1 MTGILTKRT
10 NANNSVNQQS
20 SQAPNGI
27 TATPVSFLAGR
38 VKNIILDESSN
49 GFFDFGR
56 YNSIGT
62 IQFQDITN
70 PTAQLTVAKPFFP
83 NFKNFP
89 LLEEIVWIIQLPST
103 SINGAAPDKPGIST
117 NINNYYLNPTS
128 LWNHPHH
135 NGFPANPSAPLE
147 SQRRDYIQTSV
158 GNVRRVTDKST
169 ELDLGKTFIER
180 PNIHPLKPFEGDIIY
195 EGRWGNSIRFGST
208 IKTKENQIPLNLWS
222 EGTSTSGDPILIIRN
237 GQGTQTNEGWIPIEE
252 EINNDEAS
260 IYFTSTQKIPL
271 KASSTLYDT
280 YKTPPITPDQYAGKQ
295 IILNSGRLIFN
306 TTEDHILL
314 SSAQT
319 IGFNAIKGF
328 NFDTRANFVVGAP
341 SIKLGSKDATEPLL
355 LGNKTTDLLSKL
367 VINLKAWMTIASP
380 LFATTPGGV
389 AAVSTVTSQLVSI
402 LSELEANLKQG
413 TIKSKNNFTV

>member
-1 MTGILTKRT
+1 MDGILTKST

-38 VKNIILDESSN
+38 VKNIILDENSK

-56 YNSIGT
+56 YNGIGT

-70 PTAQLTVAKPFFP
+70 PTSQLTVAKPFFP

-103 SINGAAPDKPGIST
+103 SINGVAPEKPGIST
-117 NINNYYLNPTS
+117 NTNNYYLNPTA

-135 NGFPANPSAPLE
+135 NGFPSNPSAPLE
-147 SQRRDYIQTSV
+147 SQRRDYIQTSI
-158 GNVRRVTDKST
+158 GNVRRVTDQST

-195 EGRWGNSIRFGST
+195 EGRWGNSIRISST
-208 IKTKENQIPLNLWS
+208 IKTKENQIPLNMWS

-252 EINNDEAS
+252 DINNDDAS

-271 KASSTLYDT
+271 KASSTLYDS
-280 YKTPPITPDQYAGKQ
+280 YKTAPTTPDQYAGKQ

-306 TTEDHILL
+306 TTQDHILL
-314 SSAQT
+314 SSKKSVNLNAQESVNIDSKLNT
-319 IGFNAIKGF
+319 I
-328 NFDTRANFVVGAP
+328 VSSP
-341 SIKLGSKDATEPLL
+341 LIKLGSKDATEPILKGDAL
-355 LGNKTTDLLSKL
+355 VTELQSLITQLIQLTTVL
-367 VINLKAWMTIASP
+367 VAVPQTSTAAS
-380 LFATTPGGV
+380 
-389 AAVSTVTSQLVSI
+389 LV
-402 LSELEANLKQG
+402 LSELPKISARIAL
-413 TIKSKNNFTV
+413 TKSKVNKII

>member
-1 MTGILTKRT
+1 MAGDGILTKST

-38 VKNIILDESSN
+38 VKNIILDESSK
-49 GFFDFGR
+49 GFLDFGR
-56 YNSIGT
+56 YNGIGT

-70 PTAQLTVAKPFFP
+70 PTSQLSIAKPFFP

-117 NINNYYLNPTS
+117 DITNYYLNPTA

-135 NGFPANPSAPLE
+135 NGFPSNPSAPLE
-147 SQRRDYIQTSV
+147 SQRRDYRQTSI

-180 PNIHPLKPFEGDIIY
+180 TNIHPLKPFEGDIIY
-195 EGRWGNSIRFGST
+195 EGRWGNSIRISST
-208 IKTKENQIPLNLWS
+208 IKTKENQIPLNMWS
-222 EGTSTSGDPILIIRN
+222 EGTSTSGDPIIIIRN

-252 EINNDEAS
+252 EINNDDAS

-271 KASSTLYDT
+271 KASSISYNS
-280 YKTPPITPDQYAGKQ
+280 YKTPPTTPDQYAGKQ

-306 TTEDHILL
+306 TTQDHILF
-314 SSAQT
+314 SSKKSVNLNAQESVNIDSKLNT
-319 IGFNAIKGF
+319 I
-328 NFDTRANFVVGAP
+328 VSSP
-341 SIKLGSKDATEPLL
+341 LIKLGSKDATEPILKGDAL
-355 LGNKTTDLLSKL
+355 VTELQSLITQLIQLTTVL
-367 VINLKAWMTIASP
+367 VAVPQTSTAAS
-380 LFATTPGGV
+380 
-389 AAVSTVTSQLVSI
+389 LV
-402 LSELEANLKQG
+402 LSELPKISARIAL
-413 TIKSKNNFTV
+413 TKSKVNKII

>member
-1 MTGILTKRT
+1 MTTGILTKST

-117 NINNYYLNPTS
+117 NVNNYYLNPTS

-252 EINNDEAS
+252 EINNDDAS

-271 KASSTLYDT
+271 KASSTSYNSYT
-280 YKTPPITPDQYAGKQ
+280 SPPTTIDQYAGKQ

-306 TTEDHILL
+306 TTEDHLL
-314 SSAQT
+314 FSSKKSVNLNAQESVNIDSKLNT
-319 IGFNAIKGF
+319 
-328 NFDTRANFVVGAP
+328 VVSSP
-341 SIKLGSKDATEPLL
+341 SIKLGSKDATEPILKGDAL
-355 LGNKTTDLLSKL
+355 VTELQNLINQLIQLTTTL
-367 VINLKAWMTIASP
+367 VAVPQAS
-380 LFATTPGGV
+380 T
-389 AAVSTVTSQLVSI
+389 AASLV
-402 LSELEANLKQG
+402 LSELPKISARIAL
-413 TIKSKNNFTV
+413 TKSKVNKII

>member
-10 NANNSVNQQS
+10 NAGNSVNQQS

-117 NINNYYLNPTS
+117 NVNNYYLNPTA

-208 IKTKENQIPLNLWS
+208 IKTKENQIPLNPWS

-271 KASSTLYDT
+271 KASSTSYNSYT
-280 YKTPPITPDQYAGKQ
+280 SPPTTIDQYAGKQ

-306 TTEDHILL
+306 TTEDHLL
-314 SSAQT
+314 FSSKKSVNLNAQESVNIDSKLNT
-319 IGFNAIKGF
+319 
-328 NFDTRANFVVGAP
+328 VVSSP
-341 SIKLGSKDATEPLL
+341 SIKLGSKDATEPILKGDAL
-355 LGNKTTDLLSKL
+355 VTELQNLITQLIKLTTVL
-367 VINLKAWMTIASP
+367 VAVPQTSTAAS
-380 LFATTPGGV
+380 
-389 AAVSTVTSQLVSI
+389 LV
-402 LSELEANLKQG
+402 LSELPKISARIAL
-413 TIKSKNNFTV
+413 TKSKVNKII

>member
-1 MTGILTKRT
+1 MTTGILTKST

-117 NINNYYLNPTS
+117 DVNNYYLNPTA

-135 NGFPANPSAPLE
+135 NGFPSNPSAPLE

-237 GQGTQTNEGWIPIEE
+237 GQGTQANEGWIPIEE

-271 KASSTLYDT
+271 KASSTSYNSYT
-280 YKTPPITPDQYAGKQ
+280 TPPTTIDQYAGKQ

-306 TTEDHILL
+306 TTEDHLL
-314 SSAQT
+314 FSSKKSVNLNAQESVNIDSKLNT
-319 IGFNAIKGF
+319 
-328 NFDTRANFVVGAP
+328 VVSSP
-341 SIKLGSKDATEPLL
+341 SIKLGSKDATEPILKGDAL
-355 LGNKTTDLLSKL
+355 VTELQNLITQLIKLTTVL
-367 VINLKAWMTIASP
+367 VAVPQTSTAAS
-380 LFATTPGGV
+380 
-389 AAVSTVTSQLVSI
+389 LV
-402 LSELEANLKQG
+402 LSELPKISARIAL
-413 TIKSKNNFTV
+413 TKSKVNKII